1 MPKQITIEDARK
13 KWRDYT
19 NGFVKNPPIR
29 TAVLG
34 DGRGQAA
41 SNMYVPQSNNEV
53 VWAREYMG
61 DSKFFAVINH
71 AKVVPAFDLP
81 VKISYTFDE
90 LGQEQVIGINYAGAG
105 GSLNVT
111 TINALGPHHLQ
122 HEFGG
127 GDEVYIDG
135 LLFKPGLVYPTSPV
149 SMQLQVSRFI
159 YYWNSWNQFDTADTD
174 SLAPFKPPSGFSRY
188 VLIALD
194 PETGTLVYRL
204 GEPVNLTLAPF
215 TTTAFSFSYV
225 PAPSGNEIPLA
236 YVALTSNTTTLD
248 WTDVQ
253 NQIGD
258 GRLHVGFPARNIL
271 ERLDQVEGYIGNP
284 PSLATTGAAAS
295 SVDDAL
301 TGRGDSN
308 KMVFWAGQ
316 TSLSHTPE
324 FTVESNSIQIGTTT
338 ASRFLS
344 VHGEDA
350 GVIVDSG
357 GFSRVGFM
365 KYSNREGGIWR
376 TQEQDFEIGRVNV
389 TNLGSPASVFNLDAT
404 FGATGSVTLNQGL
417 TVASG
422 ISVGTT
428 GSAGRGD
435 MNLSGTVY
443 VGASGTFTPA
453 FKGTTFSGVFNYTAQ
468 GGTYFLYGNMVFVL
482 AQLQIDSIGSAPTG
496 NMTIIGLPFTSAAV
510 ATAFGAVTFGNI
522 SNFNYAAGA
531 LQLTGFVSV
540 SNSAIILREAFDNSA
555 TVAVPAANF
564 TNASTNIVFSAVY
577 PTGF

>member
-1 MPKQITIEDARK
+1 M
-13 KWRDYT
+13 
-19 NGFVKNPPIR
+19 
-29 TAVLG
+29 
-34 DGRGQAA
+34 
-41 SNMYVPQSNNEV
+41 
-53 VWAREYMG
+53 
-61 DSKFFAVINH
+61 
-71 AKVVPAFDLP
+71 
-81 VKISYTFDE
+81 
-90 LGQEQVIGINYAGAG
+90 
-105 GSLNVT
+105 
-111 TINALGPHHLQ
+111 
-122 HEFGG
+122 
-127 GDEVYIDG
+127 
-135 LLFKPGLVYPTSPV
+135 
-149 SMQLQVSRFI
+149 
-159 YYWNSWNQFDTADTD
+159 
-174 SLAPFKPPSGFSRY
+174 
-188 VLIALD
+188 
-194 PETGTLVYRL
+194 

-248 WTDVQ
+248 CTDVQ

-344 VHGEDA
+344 VHGEDT

-357 GFSRVGFM
+357 GLSRVGLM

-468 GGTYFLYGNMVFVL
+468 GGTYFLYGNMVFVF